1 MTVLKE
7 QICPKYSGSTDGR
20 TREEEEEKEEE
31 QETHVFF
38 FFRPLFALRSSRVK
52 PLSIPFRSGACVSQI
67 LAEVQDLGHLD
78 SAHTAPICRVETSS
92 L

>member
-31 QETHVFF
+31 QETHVF
-38 FFRPLFALRSSRVK
+38 RKS
-52 PLSIPFRSGACVSQI
+52 
-67 LAEVQDLGHLD
+67 
-78 SAHTAPICRVETSS
+78 
-92 L
+92 